1 MGRVQGSAE
10 ATRSLGQLFGK
21 CNSEQGMSLLVLFQ
35 HGQGMRACIASH
47 RQGVQPPGQARL
59 INASGQ
65 KPGKEADEQAI
76 SLIFV
81 FDSDLK
87 KNNLSPTALFSVMH
101 RPKKDSSTKAV
112 IKLDSPYKYEKN
124 RCNPCPHR
132 ASGILKLLVT

>member
-1 MGRVQGSAE
+1 
-10 ATRSLGQLFGK
+10 
-21 CNSEQGMSLLVLFQ
+21 
-35 HGQGMRACIASH
+35 MRACIASH

>member
-35 HGQGMRACIASH
+35 HGQGMRACIA
-47 RQGVQPPGQARL
+47 
-59 INASGQ
+59 
-65 KPGKEADEQAI
+65 GKEADEQAI